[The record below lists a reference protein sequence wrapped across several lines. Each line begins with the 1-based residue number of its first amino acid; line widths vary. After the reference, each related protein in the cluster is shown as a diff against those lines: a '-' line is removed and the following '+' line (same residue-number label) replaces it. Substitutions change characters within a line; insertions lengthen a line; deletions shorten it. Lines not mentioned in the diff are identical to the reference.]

1 LIKKNEERVFSRST
15 DRTAERLVK
24 EYYSGL
30 RVRERRRLIRS
41 PYNRLEFDITAYFLK
56 KYLPKHGYILDAGGG
71 PGRYTIELA
80 KLGYDVALLD
90 LTPDLLE
97 IAKRQVAKT
106 KTHAKVKQITQGVI
120 YDLSRFCDDTF
131 DAVICLGGPL
141 SHVMNRAKR
150 EKTIDELIRVA
161 KKRAPIF
168 VSLIGWHAVLV
179 VELVRLPHEIELE
192 VSSRIRD
199 TGDYYGGYGFAPCH
213 FYTPN
218 EIKKSFEKRG
228 IDVIEMVGLEG
239 LASGHP
245 RETNRLFHKYPKA
258 GKIWWQTHL
267 KTCTDPVS
275 VGISEHFL
283 IICRK

>member
-1 LIKKNEERVFSRST
+1 LIKKDEERVFSRST
-15 DRTAERLVK
+15 DRTAETLVK

-30 RVRERRRLIRS
+30 GIREWRRLIGS
-41 PYNRLEFDITAYFLK
+41 PYNRLEFDTTVHFLK

-97 IAKRQVAKT
+97 IARKQVVKAKT
-106 KTHAKVKQITQGVI
+106 HTKVRQITQGVI
-120 YDLSRFCDDTF
+120 CDLSRFCDDTF
-131 DAVICLGGPL
+131 DAVICLGGAL
-141 SHVMNRAKR
+141 SHVMERAKR
-150 EKTIDELIRVA
+150 EKAIDELIRVA

-179 VELVRLPHEIELE
+179 VGLIRLPHEIELE
-192 VSSRIRD
+192 VFSGIRD

-218 EIKKSFEKRG
+218 EIKKSFEKRR
-228 IDVIEMVGLEG
+228 IDVIEIVGLEG

-258 GKIWWQTHL
+258 WKIWWETHL
-267 KTCTDPVS
+267 KTCTDSVS